1 MSRLK
6 LPFFLFGAV
15 AVGCLTSECWSAD
28 WPQWRYDAGR
38 SACSPQSLPDKL
50 YLQWQRKY
58 PPLTPAFWQVR
69 QERVQFDAGYEPIV
83 VGKTLLFGSSRN
95 DRVTALDTNTGA
107 ERWRFYADGPIRMAP
122 AAWDDKAYFSSDDG
136 HLYCLG
142 IEDGGLIW
150 KRRASPSARKVIGN
164 GRLISVWPARGGP
177 VVDRGRV
184 YFAAGVWPF
193 EGILVYALDA
203 KTGEVLWMNDRC
215 GSLYLQHPHAAMSFG
230 GPSPQGYLLIDGD
243 RLIVPSSRAFPAFFD
258 LASGQLD
265 VFDFGHGGHGSIPG
279 GWFVATDKESR
290 LVVDPE
296 INTEGHDAGQQTIGQ
311 KGIRPVE
318 GESLQP
324 EVNVGGKRY
333 RVQAGAAKTVE
344 FGGKSYGFDDGFEG
358 VEGDIHMMLAADDK
372 LFVVTRD
379 GSLFCFGPE
388 PGEPQRHVLRVKR
401 LDPPNDHWRTKTKEL
416 LAAADV
422 REGYAIVLGLETGR
436 LVEELLRQSRL
447 QVVAIDEPDA
457 AKIEALRTRFDK
469 AGLYGVRVA
478 VHQGDPLEFSLPPY
492 LASLVV
498 SEGPVSEDLVSV
510 GKTDGAQLVQQLFR
524 ILQPYGGVACLEM
537 DDDGYA
543 SFSKWHREA
552 NLAGSEL
559 TRQGSYAVL
568 RRTGPLP
575 GAADYTGTQNHDQS
589 LKAPFGLL
597 WFGDTFHHHKLFY
610 KTFHHETGRGLPT
623 TVQVVRGVMKY
634 EVTEAPYG
642 PNPKGMSYHQY
653 LRWLEDNKK
662 YREAYVDVYT
672 GRVVSASET
681 GKIGFSQDDPATEQ
695 SNLWTIPSPRRNPL
709 TGLEEGRHFL
719 KTYGCDRTPVDY
731 GGLLT
736 MRSGTP
742 AFYDTRLESGTVNV
756 SGLRSGCRN
765 SIVPACGVLNLPSWT
780 GNCTCNYP
788 VYTSLALVP
797 MTERF
802 EQWSAWGDVAREG
815 PIERVGINF
824 GAPGDRA
831 TEDGTL
837 WLDFPSVGGPSPHVP
852 VHTTPE
858 NPDYFCRHSMWMDDD
873 AKLPWVIASGVK
885 GIRTIRIEPVA
896 QRSTAPGGTIGIRW
910 AGAIEPQF
918 SETYTF
924 HAESDEGIRLW
935 IGDKLVLDNEAH
947 LRRGERGEV
956 TGTVALEAGAKAD
969 VRVEYYSPRSAQ
981 AGRRRKVALRW
992 SSPSVAK
999 AIVPAER
1006 LLTVDGRPGGL
1017 TAAYYDTKFDGPS
1030 VLQTDPQID
1039 FAWGTELPPAVKPP
1053 AEPVK
1058 PHQTYTVELF
1068 FAEPD
1073 DIDVGGR
1080 VFSVA
1085 LQGKEVLSG
1094 FDIVRETGGRWRHAM
1109 RRFPSVA
1116 VEEALAISFTAKT
1129 GQPLISG
1136 LRLIADNTRE

>member
-1 MSRLK
+1 MSRLR
-6 LPFFLFGAV
+6 LPFIYFVILAV
-15 AVGCLTSECWSAD
+15 NCVTVECWSGD
-28 WPQWRYDAGR
+28 WPQWRCDAGR
-38 SACSPQSLPDKL
+38 SACSPQALPDKL
-50 YLQWQRKY
+50 HLQWQRKY

-95 DRVTALDTNTGA
+95 DRVTALDTDTGA
-107 ERWRFYADGPIRMAP
+107 ERWRFYADGPVRMAP
-122 AAWDDKAYFSSDDG
+122 AAWDGKVYFSSDDG
-136 HLYCLG
+136 YLYCLD
-142 IEDGGLIW
+142 IENGELIW
-150 KRRASPSARKVIGN
+150 KRRASPLARKAIGN
-164 GRLISVWPARGGP
+164 GRLISVWPTRGGP

-193 EGILVYALDA
+193 EGIFVYALDA
-203 KTGEVLWMNDRC
+203 RTGQVLWMNDRC

-243 RLIVPSSRAFPAFFD
+243 RLVVPSSRAFPAFFD

-265 VFDFGHGGHGSIPG
+265 VFDFGHGGHGSVPG

-318 GESLQP
+318 GESLKP
-324 EVNVGGKRY
+324 EVNVGGEVY
-333 RVQAGAAKTVE
+333 QVLAGTAKTVE
-344 FGGKSYGFDDGFEG
+344 FGGKSYRFRDGFEG
-358 VEGDIHMMLAADDK
+358 VDGDIHTMLAADNK

-379 GSLFCFGPE
+379 GSLFCLGPE
-388 PGEPQRHVLRVKR
+388 PAEPKR
-401 LDPPNDHWRTKTKEL
+401 YELEVQSLDLPNDHWRAKTKEL
-416 LAAADV
+416 LATAGV
-422 REGYAIVLGLETGR
+422 SEGYSLVLGLDKGR
-436 LVEELLRQSRL
+436 LIEELLRQSEL
-447 QVVAIDEPDA
+447 QIIAIDSDA
-457 AKIEALRTRFDK
+457 AKVDALRQRLDK

-478 VHQGDPLEFSLPPY
+478 VHQGNPLEFGLPPY
-492 LASLVV
+492 LASLVA
-498 SEGPVSEDLVSV
+498 SENLDAV
-510 GKTDGAQLVQQLFR
+510 GIADKSQFGGQLFR
-524 ILQPYGGVACLEM
+524 ILRPLGGVVCLEM
-537 DDDGYA
+537 GDDGYA
-543 SFSKWHREA
+543 NLSKWRGEA
-552 NLAGSEL
+552 GLSGSEL
-559 TRQGSYAVL
+559 TRQGPFAVL

-575 GAADYTGTQNHDQS
+575 GTADYTGTQNYDQS
-589 LKAPFGLL
+589 LKSPFGLL

-610 KTFHHETGRGLPT
+610 EKFQHETGRGLPT
-623 TVQVVRGVMKY
+623 TVQVVGGVMKY
-634 EVTEAPYG
+634 QVTEEPYG

-653 LRWLEDNKK
+653 LRWLEQNGK

-672 GRVVSASET
+672 GRVVPEAEIDKTGFRQGNPET
-681 GKIGFSQDDPATEQ
+681 GDQG
-695 SNLWTIPSPRRNPL
+695 NLWTIPSPRRNPL

-719 KTYGCDRTPVDY
+719 KTYGCDRTAVDY

-742 AFYDTRLESGTVNV
+742 AFYDTRLESGTVNI

-802 EQWSAWGDVAREG
+802 EQWSAWGEVAQEG
-815 PIERVGINF
+815 PIERVGINL

-831 TEDGTL
+831 AEDGTL
-837 WLDFPSVGGPSPHVP
+837 WLDFPSVGGPSPEVTIQ
-852 VHTTPE
+852 TTPE
-858 NPDYFCRHSMWMDDD
+858 NPDCFYRHSMWMNDD

-896 QRSTAPGGTIGIRW
+896 RRSVAPGGTIGIRW

-924 HAESDEGIRLW
+924 YAESDEGVRLW
-935 IGDKLVLDNEAH
+935 IGDKLVLDNEQN

-956 TGTVALEAGAKAD
+956 SGTIALEAGVKVD
-969 VRVEYYSPRSAQ
+969 TQVEYYSPRSTQ
-981 AGRRRKVALRW
+981 DGRRRKVALRW
-992 SSPSVAK
+992 SSPSVPK
-999 AIVPAER
+999 EFVPAER
-1006 LLTVDGRPGGL
+1006 LFAVDGRPGGL
-1017 TAAYYDTKFDGPS
+1017 TAAYYDAKFAGPC
-1030 VLQTDPQID
+1030 VLQTDARID
-1039 FAWGTELPPAVKPP
+1039 FDWGAELPPALKRP

-1058 PHQTYTVELF
+1058 SHKTYTVELF

-1073 DIDVGGR
+1073 EVDVGGR
-1080 VFSVA
+1080 VFTVA
-1085 LQGKEVLSG
+1085 LQGKEVLSD
-1094 FDIVRETGGRWRHAM
+1094 FDIVKETGGRWRQVM
-1109 RRFPSVA
+1109 RRFPSVP

-1129 GQPLISG
+1129 GQPLLSG
-1136 LRLIADNTRE
+1136 VRLIADNICE

>member
-1 MSRLK
+1 MLIWR
-6 LPFFLFGAV
+6 LPFLFCVILV
-15 AVGCLTSECWSAD
+15 ANCLAAECLTAD

-50 YLQWQRKY
+50 HLQWQRKY

-69 QERVQFDAGYEPIV
+69 QGRVHFDAGYEPIV

-95 DRVTALDTNTGA
+95 DRVTALDTDTGA
-107 ERWRFYADGPIRMAP
+107 ERWRFYADGPVRLAP
-122 AAWDDKAYFSSDDG
+122 AAWAGKVYFSSDDG
-136 HLYCLG
+136 FLYCLD
-142 IEDGGLIW
+142 IESGQAIW

-193 EGILVYALDA
+193 EGIFVCALDA

-243 RLIVPSSRAFPAFFD
+243 RLVVPSSRAFPAFFD

-265 VFDFGHGGHGSIPG
+265 VFDFGHGGHGSVPG
-279 GWFVATDKESR
+279 GWFVATGKESH

-296 INTEGHDAGQQTIGQ
+296 INTEEHDAGQQTIGQ

-333 RVQAGAAKTVE
+333 KVQAGAAKTVQ
-344 FGGKSYGFDDGFEG
+344 FGGKSYRYGDGFEG
-358 VEGDIHMMLAADDK
+358 VDGDIHTMLAADNK
-372 LFVVTRD
+372 LFIVTRD
-379 GSLFCFGPE
+379 GSLFCFGPDPSE
-388 PGEPQRHVLRVKR
+388 PKR
-401 LDPPNDHWRTKTKEL
+401 YESETQPLDSPNDPWRTKTKEL

-436 LVEELLRQSRL
+436 LVEELLRQSKL
-447 QVVAIDEPDA
+447 QIVAIDDPYA
-457 AKIEALRTRFDK
+457 ANVEAMRRQFDET
-469 AGLYGVRVA
+469 GLYGVRVA
-478 VHQGDPLEFSLPPY
+478 VQPPLDFFLPPY

-510 GKTDGAQLVQQLFR
+510 GTTDGAQLVQQLFR
-524 ILQPYGGVACLEM
+524 ILRPYGGVACLEM

-543 SFSKWHREA
+543 NFSKWHRGA

-559 TRQGSYAVL
+559 TRQGLFAVL
-568 RRTGPLP
+568 RRTGPPP
-575 GAADYTGTQNHDQS
+575 GAADYTGTKNHDQS
-589 LKAPFGLL
+589 LKSPFGLL

-623 TVQVVRGVMKY
+623 NVQVVRGVMKY
-634 EVTEAPYG
+634 EVTAEPYG

-653 LRWLEDNKK
+653 LRWLEENKK
-662 YREAYVDVYT
+662 YRNAYVDVYT
-672 GRVVSASET
+672 GRVVSESET
-681 GKIGFSQDDPATEQ
+681 ENIGFRQFDPEANDQ
-695 SNLWTIPSPRRNPL
+695 GNLWTIPSPRRNPL

-719 KTYGCDRTPVDY
+719 KTYGCDRSPVDY

-742 AFYDTRLESGTVNV
+742 AFYDTRLESGTVNI

-788 VYTSLALVP
+788 VFTSLALTP

-802 EQWSAWGDVAREG
+802 EQWSAWGDVAHEA

-831 TEDGTL
+831 AEDGTL
-837 WLDFPSVGGPSPHVP
+837 WLDFPSVGGPSPTVP
-852 VHTTPE
+852 AHMTPE
-858 NPDYFCRHSMWMDDD
+858 NPDRFYRHSMWMDDD

-896 QRSTAPGGTIGIRW
+896 RRSTAPGGTIGIRW
-910 AGAIEPQF
+910 AGTVEPKF
-918 SETYTF
+918 SETHTF

-935 IGDKLVLDNEAH
+935 IGDKLVLDNEQH

-956 TGTVALEAGAKAD
+956 SEAIALEAGVKVD
-969 VRVEYYSPRSAQ
+969 VRVEYYSPRSVQ
-981 AGRRRKVALRW
+981 DGRRRKVALRW
-992 SSPSVAK
+992 SSPSVPK
-999 AIVPAER
+999 EVVPAER
-1006 LLTVDGRPGGL
+1006 LFAVDGRRGGL
-1017 TAAYYDTKFDGPS
+1017 TAAYYDTKFAGPC
-1030 VLQTDPQID
+1030 VLGTDAQID
-1039 FAWGTELPPAVKPP
+1039 FDWGAELPPSLQRPAKP
-1053 AEPVK
+1053 AK
-1058 PHQTYTVELF
+1058 PHKTYTVELF

-1073 DIDVGGR
+1073 DIDAGGR

-1085 LQGKEVLSG
+1085 LQGNEVLSD
-1094 FDIVRETGGRWRHAM
+1094 FDIVKETGGRWRQVM
-1109 RRFPSVA
+1109 RRFPSVPVKDA
-1116 VEEALAISFTAKT
+1116 VTISFAAKT
-1129 GQPLISG
+1129 GQPVLSG
-1136 LRLIADNTRE
+1136 VRLVAENIEQ